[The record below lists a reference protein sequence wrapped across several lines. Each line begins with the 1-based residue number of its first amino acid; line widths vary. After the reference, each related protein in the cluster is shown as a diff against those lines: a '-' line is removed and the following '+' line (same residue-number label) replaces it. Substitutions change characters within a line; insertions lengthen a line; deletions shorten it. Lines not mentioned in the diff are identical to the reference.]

1 MDRMWKIQRI
11 AAAAAVLLLGIT
23 GTAATFA
30 SVTAVSNS
38 VVNSFV
44 AGEVKTTIEEETEG
58 IIEKNQVI
66 KKNPAV
72 HNEGKSNAF
81 VRARVTKSPA
91 DDSLIELLYGS
102 FTNGT
107 FQSGGKALNVL
118 DHGMYDPD
126 GNGIGWY
133 KVDDGWYYY
142 STPIA
147 PGESTET
154 LFDAV
159 KIGDVSGDF
168 DITVYQESVFSGS
181 YEAGETVPLEEIR
194 SFFDAV
200 DGR

>member
-1 MDRMWKIQRI
+1 MDRTRKIQRI

-30 SVTAVSNS
+30 SVTAVSDS
-38 VVNSFV
+38 VVNTFM
-44 AGEVKTTIEEETEG
+44 AGEVKTVIEEEPDG
-58 IIEKNQVI
+58 IIEKNRVI
-66 KKNPAV
+66 KKNPTV
-72 HNEGKSNAF
+72 HNNGKSNAF

-91 DDSLIELLYGS
+91 DDSLIGLLYGS
-102 FTNGT
+102 WTNGT
-107 FQSGGKALNVL
+107 FQSGGTALQVS
-118 DHGMYDPD
+118 DYGMYDPD
-126 GNGIGWY
+126 GDGIGWY
-133 KVDDGWYYY
+133 KADDGWYYY
-142 STPIA
+142 SVPIA
-147 PGESTET
+147 PKESTET

-200 DGR
+200 DSR